1 MSQPSGEFVI
11 PWRARYYEV
20 DQQGVV
26 FNAWYL
32 AWFDEAMS
40 GFLADRGLDS
50 AVLAAEGLD
59 FQLVRSEIDWRAGVR
74 WGESVEV
81 AVRPGRI
88 GTTSFDVEFAVRRGG
103 EETCT
108 AKIVYVSVAP
118 DGSGKTPVAG
128 RLLAVLCG
136 QDGSDGV
143 VRTSVGRRP

>member
-1 MSQPSGEFVI
+1 MSQPTGEFVI

-26 FNAWYL
+26 FNSWYL

-40 GFLADRGLDS
+40 SFLAGRGLDS
-50 AVLAAEGLD
+50 AVMAAEGLD

-81 AVRPGRI
+81 VVRPGRI
-88 GTTSFDVEFAVRRGG
+88 GNTSFDVEFAVRRGG

-128 RLLAVLCG
+128 RLLAVLRG
-136 QDGSDGV
+136 RGASDGAPE
-143 VRTSVGRRP
+143 TPAGRRP